1 MSCKARRCWSE
12 SGKYGI
18 DILDGQV
25 IGVEEREW
33 TRLALNEE
41 DKALGG
47 QVMAGPLM
55 WMLKSQ

>member
-1 MSCKARRCWSE
+1 MRCWSE

-18 DILDGQV
+18 GILDGQV
-25 IGVEEREW
+25 IGIEDREW

-47 QVMAGPLM
+47 QVMAGPFM